1 MIKFVQDIFYKMG
14 LIVKLVRPENNKWL
28 QNRNLNYVLDIGANV
43 GQYANLVHE
52 ILPKAKI
59 ISFEPIKGCY
69 DELVE
74 KTKNINVKAINC
86 AIGDVNEQQEINI
99 SAHTPSSSLLN
110 MADLHTEV
118 FAGTDYVKKETITVK
133 RLDDVFPELN
143 ISGKFMVKVDVQGF
157 EDRVIKGGLET
168 LKKADSVLIETSFE
182 ELYKDQLLFDGIYQ
196 LLIGIGYVFQG
207 NYTQTFNKED
217 GRILYAESFFVN
229 TAKN

>member
-1 MIKFVQDIFYKMG
+1 MIKLIQDIFYKMG
-14 LIVKLVRPENNKWL
+14 IIIKLVRPENNKWL
-28 QNRNLNYVLDIGANV
+28 QKRNLGYVLDIGANT
-43 GQYANLVHE
+43 GQYANLIHK
-52 ILPKAKI
+52 ILPNAKI

-69 DELVE
+69 EQLVE
-74 KTKNINVKAINC
+74 NTKGINVKAINC

-99 SAHTPSSSLLN
+99 SAHTPSSSLLP
-110 MADLHTEV
+110 MANLHTEV

-133 RLDDVFPELN
+133 RLDDVFPQLKIN
-143 ISGKFMVKVDVQGF
+143 GKFMVKVDVQGF
-157 EDRVIKGGLET
+157 EDRVIKGGIET
-168 LKKADSVLIETSFE
+168 LKKADSILIETSFE

-196 LLIGIGYVFQG
+196 LLINIGYAFQG